1 MSLVGVTSKE
11 FTSESQDAFKSSVVE
26 TTSTK
31 YIDSITIDIYKYTDK
46 TNRRSLL
53 QQNSL
58 DVSFGTSMTIV
69 ETNNNKDEVPNAQ
82 NAYSQFN
89 QAMLTSLADGSF
101 IKLLKASGISSFANA
116 TASADSFQ
124 AQAYKV
130 KYTDLSPTNAPT
142 AAPTSKI
149 ATGNH
154 DTTLSFGAIV
164 SIIIVGAFLLAFFAV
179 FVHLYRKHS
188 YNRPVKVT
196 PSMDDSFD
204 LQSMYPSFYERQLT
218 KRNPL
223 SGVGND
229 DPVLSPE
236 DIPITAMEEEEDE
249 PASSLAMQ
257 DDGSFMYLCD
267 ILEANEM
274 AIESSVDFIKKSS
287 LVEESNAAEAKRK
300 HAQYV
305 QKSTSTDI

>member
-11 FTSESQDAFKSSVVE
+11 FTSESQDAFKSSVVK

-46 TNRRSLL
+46 TSRRSLL
-53 QQNSL
+53 QQKSL
-58 DVSFGTSMTIV
+58 DVSFNTSMTIV
-69 ETNNNKDEVPNAQ
+69 ETNNNKDKVPDAQ

-89 QAMLTSLADGSF
+89 EAMVTSLADGSF

-116 TASADSFQ
+116 TVSADSFK
-124 AQAYKV
+124 AQAYTV
-130 KYTDLSPTNAPT
+130 KYTDLSPTVAPT

-267 ILEANEM
+267 ILESNEM